1 MRVATF
7 LAGTFIALG
16 MAAVVT
22 PVSAAPLAPLAVD
35 SQTLIQNV
43 ADWDGGDRR
52 DRGDRGDRWD
62 RGDRGDRWGRGDGW
76 RHHRFNRCHSW
87 RRECADRWGWGGPRF
102 RRCLWRH
109 GC

>member
-16 MAAVVT
+16 MAASAT
-22 PVSAAPLAPLAVD
+22 PASAAPLAPLAVD
-35 SQTLIQNV
+35 SQSMIQQV
-43 ADWDGGDRR
+43 ADWDGN
-52 DRGDRGDRWD
+52 RWD
-62 RGDRGDRWGRGDGW
+62 RRRRWDRGDRWGRGDGW
-76 RHHRFNRCHSW
+76 RHNRCHSW